1 MTTTPTAGAGTFIG
15 IPDDIR
21 TFIDDIRFATISTIN
36 PDGAP
41 WQAVVWYT
49 VEGDEIVLNSKVG
62 RRWPNNLL
70 RDQRIAFS
78 VIDDADG
85 DRWIGLTGL
94 VTVVE
99 DQATAQADIA
109 GMARRYHAADPEE
122 AERLIHRE
130 FEQQTRISFRMRPL
144 AATRHFD

>member
-1 MTTTPTAGAGTFIG
+1 MANSSTAEPASFIA

-21 TFIDDIRFATISTIN
+21 AFIDDIRFATISTIN
-36 PDGAP
+36 PDGSP

-49 VEGDEIVLNSKVG
+49 VDDDEIVLNSKVG

-85 DRWIGLTGL
+85 DRWIGLNGL

-99 DQATAQADIA
+99 DQATAQALHVGQVVCCDQSW
-109 GMARRYHAADPEE
+109 RPN
-122 AERLIHRE
+122 
-130 FEQQTRISFRMRPL
+130 RISRSAGSRL
-144 AATRHFD
+144 GAASGS

>member
-1 MTTTPTAGAGTFIG
+1 HARPPVLRADRLGSRRWTPADRLRRGPCRRDSLPHRLTSASPAPDRARSRTIGCVANSSTAEPASFIA

-21 TFIDDIRFATISTIN
+21 AFIDDIRFATISTIN
-36 PDGAP
+36 PDGSP

-49 VEGDEIVLNSKVG
+49 VDDDEIVLNSKVG

-85 DRWIGLTGL
+85 DRWIGLN
-94 VTVVE
+94 
-99 DQATAQADIA
+99 
-109 GMARRYHAADPEE
+109 
-122 AERLIHRE
+122 
-130 FEQQTRISFRMRPL
+130 
-144 AATRHFD
+144 

>member
-1 MTTTPTAGAGTFIG
+1 VANSSTAEPASFIA

-21 TFIDDIRFATISTIN
+21 AFIDSTRFATISTIN

-49 VEGDEIVLNSKVG
+49 VEGDEIVINSKVG
-62 RRWPNNLL
+62 RRWPTNLL

-99 DQATAQADIA
+99 DQAAAQSDIA
-109 GMARRYHAADPEE
+109 GMARRYHADDPED

-130 FEQQTRISFRMRPL
+130 FERQTRISFRMRPL